1 MTSLTCMKNFKSL
14 VFVIHSKLMKEKY
27 IALSGIR
34 TQDYGTTG
42 EDSTT
47 EPTGLQGIQVCESY
61 LNIINYKFCTLKLIC
76 LCYIWFYY
84 QPIIKVIFLFISHGL
99 KFMRKEISFFLRG
112 RMARGAALSKKK
124 FPFSWAL
131 AHEKWNFVHLFSLA
145 CACVLKS
152 CGEAEIRFQ
161 HKNLHSWVCKNG
173 SNDFS

>member
-14 VFVIHSKLMKEKY
+14 VFVIHSQLMKEKY
-27 IALSGIR
+27 IAPTGDR
-34 TQDYGTTG
+34 TRVLGLTG

-152 CGEAEIRFQ
+152 CGEAEIRFV
-161 HKNLHSWVCKNG
+161 HKNGHSLHCENG

>member
-1 MTSLTCMKNFKSL
+1 MVCKSFMTSLTSMKNFKSL

-34 TQDYGTTG
+34 TQDYGLTG

-47 EPTGLQGIQVCESY
+47 EPTGLQGKMVKESY
-61 LNIINYKFCTLKLIC
+61 FNIITDILYTLKLIC
-76 LCYIWFYY
+76 LCYSWFYY

-124 FPFSWAL
+124 YPFWWAL
-131 AHEKWNFVHLFSLA
+131 ALQKWNLVQIFLRG
-145 CACVLKS
+145 CAPVLKS
-152 CGEAEIRFQ
+152 VCGCEIDFV
-161 HKNLHSWVCKNG
+161 HK
-173 SNDFS
+173 